1 MQSIRQLSGV
11 SLLFGGAVVFDWG
24 TVTLPPIVPQKKH
37 ISRPRATWVTTNT
50 LRQNTSHH
58 RIPDLSE
65 TQR

>member
-1 MQSIRQLSGV
+1 MQSIRQLGGV
-11 SLLFGGAVVFDWG
+11 SLLFGGAVVSDCDLG
-24 TVTLPPIVPQKKH
+24 PPIVPQKKH

-50 LRQNTSHH
+50 LRQNASHH